1 MTDPMA
7 RLTLR
12 IEDAEAE
19 PQEVAAL
26 TARLR
31 RELLDLGVAADPVP
45 AGPPPPGARSD
56 ELAAL
61 GALVVTILESQVLAA
76 VVHTIGA
83 WLTGRRQRSVK
94 LEIDG
99 DVLEVTGVPSREQR
113 RLTEAWL
120 DRRAA
125 SQRGPEGARSALIV
139 ASYDYQ
145 DPGLRALRAPA
156 RDAEALAEALRD
168 THIGGF
174 QVRTVL
180 NEPAHLVNLAVEE
193 FFADRAPDDLLLVH
207 FSGHGVKDEDG
218 ELYFAT
224 ADTRLRRLAATAV
237 GADYVNRRMNR
248 TRSRRVVLLLDCCY
262 AGAFERGMTARA
274 GTGMDISEQLGGRGR
289 AVITAS
295 TSMEYAFEGDQLAD
309 ARDVTPSVFTSALVE
324 GLITGEADR
333 DQDGLIA
340 LDELYDYV
348 YDKVRETT
356 PNQTPSKW
364 TFGVQGDLHIARRS
378 RPVTRPAPLPAEVQE
393 ALDHPL
399 VGVRIGAIQELERV
413 LHGRHAGL
421 ALAARLALER
431 MVEDD
436 SRSVATRAAAAL
448 AADTP
453 DPPDTPP
460 SPRAAVPLAAPRKA
474 TPVAPA
480 PQTAP
485 EPLDPA
491 PQPVHTAP
499 QPLDPG
505 PQPVHSTAEPV
516 DAAAEP
522 VAPSSNPAARVAG
535 GDRLLQAASG
545 LAILSAVLLI
555 IGLLGSYQWGES
567 MVTMDD
573 SLIRYLP
580 AYVLVIAFMAAG
592 AGAAV
597 LAAGGRR
604 PIGAGVL
611 LGVAAAAMWGL
622 AFHIADLAVR
632 DELGFGFWCEFIAHL
647 LLLLAAGLTVAALV
661 WAGELR
667 LAPRSPGRFGWLMIL
682 LGLASAAALLAQRS
696 KLSAMGFTWS
706 GYDYDSLVPWAC
718 AAIPALVVPAFAAV
732 AAPRRFAVAA
742 LAGWL
747 GGAAGML
754 LYGLLYMNGQAANG
768 NDEAS
773 LAPLIAFGCTLLA
786 LLGAA
791 IAVTRSESGGRE
803 PDGDRVEGP

>member
-1 MTDPMA
+1 MTDPTA

-12 IEDAEAE
+12 IEDAQAD
-19 PQEVAAL
+19 PQEVASL

-56 ELAAL
+56 ELAAI
-61 GALVVTILESQVLAA
+61 GALVLTILESKVLAA
-76 VVHTIGA
+76 VINTIGA
-83 WLTGRRQRSVK
+83 WLAGRQQRSVK

-120 DRRAA
+120 DRRTAA
-125 SQRGPEGARSALIV
+125 QPGPTGARSALIV

-145 DPGLRALRAPA
+145 DPGLSELRAPA
-156 RDAEALAEALRD
+156 RDAEALAEVLRD
-168 THIGGF
+168 TEIGDF

-224 ADTRLRRLAATAV
+224 TDTRLRRLAATAV
-237 GADYVNRRMNR
+237 SADYVNRRMNR

-274 GTGMDISEQLGGRGR
+274 GTGVDIGEQLGGRGR

-324 GLITGEADR
+324 GLATGEADR

-340 LDELYDYV
+340 LDELYEYV

-378 RPVTRPAPLPAEVQE
+378 RPVTRPAPLPAELRE

-399 VGVRIGAIQELERV
+399 AGIRAGAVQELERV

-421 ALAARLALER
+421 ALAARQALER
-431 MVEDD
+431 MLEDD
-436 SRSVATRAAAAL
+436 SRAVATRAATAL
-448 AADTP
+448 GA
-453 DPPDTPP
+453 DPPPAPP
-460 SPRAAVPLAAPRKA
+460 PAAK
-474 TPVAPA
+474 PVAPTRTTTPAA
-480 PQTAP
+480 PAP
-485 EPLDPA
+485 EPRV
-491 PQPVHTAP
+491 PVSP
-499 QPLDPG
+499 PPR
-505 PQPVHSTAEPV
+505 V
-516 DAAAEP
+516 AAT
-522 VAPSSNPAARVAG
+522 VAG
-535 GDRLLQAASG
+535 GDRLLTVAGG
-545 LAILSAVLLI
+545 LAILGSVLLI
-555 IGLLGSYQWGES
+555 VGLLGVYQWGES
-567 MVTMDD
+567 VSAIDGTEQF
-573 SLIRYLP
+573 LP

-597 LAAGGRR
+597 LVPGRR
-604 PIGAGVL
+604 LIGAGVL
-611 LGVAAAAMWGL
+611 LGVAAAAIWGL
-622 AFHIADLAVR
+622 AFHTAALAVR
-632 DELGFGFWCEFIAHL
+632 DGLGSGFWSEFVAHL

-661 WAGELR
+661 RTGEVR
-667 LAPRSPGRFGWLMIL
+667 LASRPLGRDGWLVAL
-682 LGLASAAALLAQRS
+682 LGLASAAALFAHSRVLYYI
-696 KLSAMGFTWS
+696 GFTWS

-718 AAIPALVVPAFAAV
+718 AIPTALVLPAFAAV
-732 AAPRRFAVAA
+732 AAPRRFAIAL

-747 GGAAGML
+747 GGATGIL
-754 LYGLLYMNGQAANG
+754 FYGYLYMSHQVANG
-768 NDEAS
+768 NDA
-773 LAPLIAFGCTLLA
+773 ANRGPLIAFGCTLIA

-791 IAVTRSESGGRE
+791 VLVTKSRS
-803 PDGDRVEGP
+803 GDK

>member
-12 IEDAEAE
+12 IEDAQADPE
-19 PQEVAAL
+19 EVASL

-31 RELLDLGVAADPVP
+31 RELLDLGVAAERVP

-61 GALVVTILESQVLAA
+61 GALVVTILESNVLAA
-76 VVHTIGA
+76 VVNTIGA
-83 WLTGRRQRSVK
+83 WLAGRRQRSVK

-125 SQRGPEGARSALIV
+125 GQQGPDGSRSALIV

-145 DPGLRALRAPA
+145 DPGLSGLRAPA
-156 RDAEALAEALRD
+156 RDAEALAEVLRD
-168 THIGGF
+168 ADIGGF

-193 FFADRAPDDLLLVH
+193 FFADRGPDDLLLVH

-224 ADTRLRRLAATAV
+224 TDTRLRRLAATAV

-274 GTGMDISEQLGGRGR
+274 GTGVDIGEQLGGRGR

-324 GLITGEADR
+324 GLATGEADR

-340 LDELYDYV
+340 LDELYEYV

-378 RPVTRPAPLPAEVQE
+378 RPVTRPAPLPAELQE

-399 VGVRIGAIQELERV
+399 VGIRAGAIQELERV

-421 ALAARLALER
+421 ALAARQALER
-431 MVEDD
+431 MLQDD

-448 AADTP
+448 DAEAP
-453 DPPDTPP
+453 HTPP
-460 SPRAAVPLAAPRKA
+460 PPPVAVPVVATRVTAPVD
-474 TPVAPA
+474 PV
-480 PQTAP
+480 PQPVDPSP
-485 EPLDPA
+485 EPLA
-491 PQPVHTAP
+491 PV
-499 QPLDPG
+499 G
-505 PQPVHSTAEPV
+505 PPHG
-516 DAAAEP
+516 
-522 VAPSSNPAARVAG
+522 VASIVAG
-535 GDRLLQAASG
+535 GDRLLNAAGG

-555 IGLLGSYQWGES
+555 IGLLGAYQWGES
-567 MVTMDD
+567 LAAMDGGNEQF
-573 SLIRYLP
+573 LP
-580 AYVLVIAFMAAG
+580 AYVLILAFMAAG
-592 AGAAV
+592 SGAVV
-597 LAAGGRR
+597 LVPGRR
-604 PIGAGVL
+604 LIGAGVL
-611 LGVAAAAMWGL
+611 LGVAAAAIWGL
-622 AFHIADLAVR
+622 AFHTAALAVR
-632 DELGFGFWCEFIAHL
+632 DGLESGFWSEFVAHL

-661 WAGELR
+661 RAGEVR
-667 LAPRSPGRFGWLMIL
+667 LAPRPLGRYGWLVAL
-682 LGLASAAALLAQRS
+682 LGLASAAALFAHSRV
-696 KLSAMGFTWS
+696 LSYMGFTWS
-706 GYDYDSLVPWAC
+706 GYDYDSLAPWAC
-718 AAIPALVVPAFAAV
+718 AIAPALVLPAFAAV
-732 AAPRRFAVAA
+732 TAPRRFAIA
-742 LAGWL
+742 LLGGWL
-747 GGAAGML
+747 GGAAGIL
-754 LYGLLYMNGQAANG
+754 LYGYLYMSDQIANG
-768 NDEAS
+768 NDGANRG
-773 LAPLIAFGCTLLA
+773 PLIAFGCTLIA

-791 IAVTRSESGGRE
+791 VVVTKQDQQTSSHPRSGAAADAGR
-803 PDGDRVEGP
+803 PDRG